1 MTHLLIVE
9 DDEKIRASLVS
20 LLRSEG
26 FAVTSCASAEE
37 GVAQLFGGDSDGRTE
52 RFDLLLLD
60 VRLPG
65 ESGIALVRR
74 LVEAGRLP
82 PTIVLSGEASI
93 GETVEALRLGVHDF
107 LEKPVRRERLLR
119 SIENAL
125 SHAALSARVA
135 TLESRIDAAPE
146 ILGASASIETLR
158 AAIRKVGATDARV
171 LIRGESGTGKEL
183 VAAAIHAA
191 SARRERPLVKV
202 NCAALPG
209 NLIEDQLF
217 GHARGAFTD
226 AKSARSGLFEEAH
239 GGTLFLD
246 EIGDLDLALQGR
258 LLRVLEDGRVRRLG
272 ESRDR
277 AFDVRVI
284 AATHRPLETDVEAGR
299 FRQDLYF
306 RLAHLPLE
314 VPPLRDRAEDVQAL
328 FERFVSRF
336 AERHHLRPPRID
348 PEIYP
353 PLRAYSWPGN
363 VRELSNLAER
373 LVVLGSDPLGPDQ
386 LPAVLRSGSGAGGA
400 APTGLLRPQEAWPPL
415 RWRDWKAATEREY
428 LEAVLRRADWS
439 FTAAAK
445 LLDLQRTYLHEKAAA
460 LGIERPK
467 RERSGE

>member
-1 MTHLLIVE
+1 MTRVLIVE
-9 DDEKIRASLVS
+9 DDEKIRASLFS

-26 FAVTSCASAEE
+26 FAAESCASAEE
-37 GVAQLFGGDSDGRTE
+37 AEARIGTI
-52 RFDLLLLD
+52 DLLLLD
-60 VRLPG
+60 VRLPR
-65 ESGIALVRR
+65 ESGVSFARR
-74 LVEAGRLP
+74 LAEAGRLP

-93 GETVEALRLGVHDF
+93 GETVEALQLGVHDF

-125 SHAALSARVA
+125 THAALSARVA
-135 TLESRIDAAPE
+135 ALESRISGAPE
-146 ILGASASIETLR
+146 ILGASPAIEKLR
-158 AAIRKVGATDARV
+158 TAIAKVAATDARV
-171 LIRGESGTGKEL
+171 LIRGESGAGKEL

-191 SARRERPLVKV
+191 SARRSKPLVKV
-202 NCAALPG
+202 NCAALPAH
-209 NLIEDQLF
+209 LIEDELF

-226 AKSARSGLFEEAH
+226 AKSPRAGLFEEAH

-246 EIGDLDLALQGR
+246 EIGDLDLGLQGR

-272 ESRDR
+272 EARDR

-284 AATHRPLETDVEAGR
+284 AATHRPLEQEVEAGR

-314 VPPLRDRAEDVQAL
+314 VPALRDRPEDVPLL
-328 FERFVSRF
+328 FEHFIARF
-336 AERHHLRPPRID
+336 AERHRLRWRQID
-348 PEIYP
+348 PAIYP
-353 PLRAYSWPGN
+353 PLCTYPWPGN

-386 LPAVLRSGSGAGGA
+386 LPAVLLTGIASGTA
-400 APTGLLRPQEAWPPL
+400 APTGLLRPQEVWPPL
-415 RWRDWKAATEREY
+415 PWREWKAATEREY
-428 LEAVLRRADWS
+428 LETVLQRAEWS

-460 LGIERPK
+460 LGLERPK
-467 RERSGE
+467 RPRADEE

>member
-1 MTHLLIVE
+1 MTRVLLVE
-9 DDEKIRASLVS
+9 DDEKIRASLLA
-20 LLRSEG
+20 LLRAEG
-26 FAVTSCASAEE
+26 FAAEACASAEE
-37 GVAQLFGGDSDGRTE
+37 AEARLLPSGAI
-52 RFDLLLLD
+52 DLLLLD

-65 ESGIALVRR
+65 ESGVAFARR
-74 LVEAGRLP
+74 LAEAGRLP

-125 SHAALSARVA
+125 SHAALAARVA
-135 TLESRIDAAPE
+135 VLESRIDGAPE
-146 ILGASASIETLR
+146 ILGASPAIERLR
-158 AAIRKVGATDARV
+158 TAIRKVAATDARV
-171 LIRGESGTGKEL
+171 LIRGESGAGKEL

-191 SARRERPLVKV
+191 SARRGRPLVKV
-202 NCAALPG
+202 NCAAFPAH
-209 NLIEDQLF
+209 LIEDELF

-226 AKSARSGLFEEAH
+226 AKASRAGLFEEAH

-272 ESRDR
+272 EARDR

-284 AATHRPLETDVEAGR
+284 AATHRPLEQEVEAGR
-299 FRQDLYF
+299 FRQDLFF

-314 VPPLRDRAEDVQAL
+314 VPALRDRTEDVPLL
-328 FERFVSRF
+328 FDHFVARF
-336 AERHHLRPPRID
+336 AERHRLRRREID

-353 PLRAYSWPGN
+353 PLCAYPWPGN

-386 LPAVLRSGSGAGGA
+386 LPAVLLAGSASGTA
-400 APTGLLRPQEAWPPL
+400 APTGLLRPQDVWPPL
-415 RWRDWKAATEREY
+415 PWREWKAATEREY
-428 LEAVLRRADWS
+428 LETVLRRAEWS

-445 LLDLQRTYLHEKAAA
+445 LLDLQRTYLHEKAAS
-460 LGIERPK
+460 LGLERPK
-467 RERSGE
+467 RDRGER